1 MLYFLAERLPFN
13 LFSYITVRSGAAF
26 CMAFA
31 LALWF
36 FPRFIVWAKRQ
47 GATQPILSHAPAG
60 HHRSKQNTPTMGGAV
75 IAACALIATLLSVNL
90 SNVFAWGGILTI
102 ALFSAIGMLD
112 DVRKIYH
119 KQNDK
124 GLSARLKFVLQILAA
139 AIVSALLLF
148 VSNLNT
154 LLYLPFIKEPIA
166 DFGLYMSFFWIIV
179 FVSASNA
186 VNITDGLDGL
196 AAAPG
201 IFAIATLTV
210 FVYISGHAQ
219 MSQSLLLPS
228 VSGAGEMAV
237 IASAMLGALLGF
249 LWFNANPAEVFMGD
263 SGSLSIGAFI
273 AYLAI
278 ISKTEALLILI
289 CFIFVVETISVILQV
304 GSYKLRRRR
313 MFLMAPLHHHFE
325 LMRWAEN
332 KIIVRFWIIALLSNV
347 LALITIKI
355 R

>member
-1 MLYFLAERLPFN
+1 MLYFLADRLPFN

-26 CMAFA
+26 CLAFV

-47 GATQPILSHAPAG
+47 GATQPILSHAPGG
-60 HHRSKQNTPTMGGAV
+60 HKSKQNTPTMGGAV
-75 IAACALIATLLSVNL
+75 FTACALIATLLSVNL
-90 SNVFAWGGILTI
+90 SSVYAWGGILTI
-102 ALFSAIGMLD
+102 ALFSAIGMID
-112 DVRKIYH
+112 DIRKIYH

-124 GLSARLKFVLQILAA
+124 GLSAKPKFILQILAA
-139 AIVSALLLF
+139 ALVSALLLF
-148 VSNLNT
+148 ASNLNT

-166 DFGLYMSFFWIIV
+166 DLGLYMGLFWILV
-179 FVSASNA
+179 FASASNA

-196 AAAPG
+196 AAAPS
-201 IFAIATLTV
+201 IFAIASLAV
-210 FVYISGHAQ
+210 FVYLSGHAQ
-219 MSQSLLLPS
+219 LSAALLLPS
-228 VSGAGEMAV
+228 VSGAGETTV
-237 IASAMLGALLGF
+237 IAAAMLGGLLGF

-263 SGSLSIGAFI
+263 SGSLSVGAFI

-278 ISKTEALLILI
+278 ISKTEALLLLI
-289 CFIFVVETISVILQV
+289 GFIFVVETISVILQV

-313 MFLMAPLHHHFE
+313 VFLMAPLHHHFE